1 MPDLCDVSYSHDAT
15 VRAFMD
21 YYQFLVDMCMDEA
34 QIIHPQAG
42 GWPSISLKFRQGVEK
57 SDEVI
62 SLLSDLPYIRSDGT
76 PTHGSAHCYWADW
89 KFISSDW
96 MEDTERGPES
106 VMSLRS
112 ATEDWHFENV
122 PTYVVL
128 IVSKIYS

>member
-76 PTHGSAHCYWADW
+76 PTH
-89 KFISSDW
+89 
-96 MEDTERGPES
+96 
-106 VMSLRS
+106 
-112 ATEDWHFENV
+112 
-122 PTYVVL
+122 
-128 IVSKIYS
+128 